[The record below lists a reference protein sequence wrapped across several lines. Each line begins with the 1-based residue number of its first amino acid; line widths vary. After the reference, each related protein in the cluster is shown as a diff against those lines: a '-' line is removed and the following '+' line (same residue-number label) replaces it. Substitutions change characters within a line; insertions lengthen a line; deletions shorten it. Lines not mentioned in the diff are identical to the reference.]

1 MYAPHN
7 YLRLVRF
14 TARQKPVFYSRF
26 ICKELSALAWKMNYM
41 NTLGQRF
48 LSSDANQ
55 GTEKKATLVKHEN
68 IYTLPNYLTLSR
80 IVLSPL
86 VGYLIVKQQS
96 SWAIG
101 LFGYCCVT
109 DFVDGY
115 LARKWNMKSAF
126 GSIIDPM
133 ADKLMMTICTLS
145 LCYAGHVPTYL
156 ASLIIVRDL
165 LLSLM
170 AIYYRY
176 VTLDSPKT
184 FKRYADI
191 SIPSATVRPNTISKV
206 NTFFQ
211 MIYLGVLVL
220 QPGIEGV
227 LTEESLIR
235 NFHLFLKGMEVVVA
249 STTFISGCTYLF
261 SKDAIRVIDRRS

>member
-1 MYAPHN
+1 MSGA
-7 YLRLVRF
+7 
-14 TARQKPVFYSRF
+14 
-26 ICKELSALAWKMNYM
+26 
-41 NTLGQRF
+41 NTFAQRF
-48 LSSDANQ
+48 LSTN
-55 GTEKKATLVKHEN
+55 EKQSAKRKVNLVKHEK

-80 IVLSPL
+80 IALSPL

-96 SWAIG
+96 SLAIG

-133 ADKLMMTICTLS
+133 ADKLMMTVCTLS
-145 LCYAGHVPTYL
+145 LCYSGHVPTYL
-156 ASLIIVRDL
+156 ASLIIGRDL

-191 SIPSATVRPNTISKV
+191 SIPSASVRPNSISKV

-227 LTEESLIR
+227 LAEESLTS
-235 NFHLFLKGMEVVVA
+235 NFHLLLKGMEFLVA
-249 STTFISGCTYLF
+249 STTFISGCTYLL
-261 SKDAIRVIDRRS
+261 SKDAIKVIDRKP